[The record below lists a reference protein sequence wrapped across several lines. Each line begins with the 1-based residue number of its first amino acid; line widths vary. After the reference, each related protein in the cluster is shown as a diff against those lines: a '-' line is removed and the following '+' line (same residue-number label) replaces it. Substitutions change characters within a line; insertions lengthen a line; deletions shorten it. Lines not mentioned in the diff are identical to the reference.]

1 MAGNSERGMHY
12 RQRSVLSAAPWL
24 IIGAAVVGA
33 SSGVT
38 VADFEKPELLIAALL
53 VGLIIGMSVEQFLT
67 RTSRQA
73 WRERNRSRSEERR
86 WNERI
91 IQEPRLQTP
100 AAEPLRPVD
109 ATDQLRIVMRSNFTI
124 QPLLNKSEARV
135 FRELDSVVIGC
146 NSTWQV
152 MAQVSL
158 GEILRSADPD
168 AYSCINSKR
177 VDLLLVD
184 GNCQPR
190 HVIEYQGGAHHQGTA
205 AARDAVK
212 KEALRRAGIGYY
224 EVVAGQ
230 TTPSELR
237 RLVEKLVDNP
247 RVT

>member
-1 MAGNSERGMHY
+1 MHY

>member
-1 MAGNSERGMHY
+1 MQY

-24 IIGAAVVGA
+24 IIGAAAVGA
-33 SSGVT
+33 SSGIT
-38 VADFEKPELLIAALL
+38 IADFEKPELLIAALL

-146 NSTWQV
+146 NSSWQV

-158 GEILRSADPD
+158 GEILRSADPE